1 MSFAERLYLQLSE
14 LAKHIWLLLFLV
26 VIAFYLYGL
35 GHIPFIGPDE
45 SRYAQVARE
54 MFLRHDLIT
63 PTLGGRVWFE
73 KPVLLYWM
81 IIASFRLFG
90 VSEWAARLGPALSG
104 LLTVT
109 AVYWVSRRIELAAAD
124 SQTKDLALCSSLVTA
139 TSVGIILFS
148 RAASFDIVVTM
159 TLTWALGF
167 FLASELVEND
177 GRRRRLLLAAF
188 YIFVG
193 LSLLAKG
200 LVGIVIPFGVIGGYH
215 IFRRELPHCQTVVS
229 LSWGLPLACA
239 VAAIWYGPIIAR
251 HGWHFLD
258 QFFIQHHFVRY
269 VSNKYHHPEAIH
281 FYPLM
286 LIFLTLPWTA
296 FLLEAIVR
304 PGLRRGT
311 EQSPFSKARVFAFA
325 WLLVPVVFFSFAQS
339 KLPGYILPVVPAAA
353 LLAGQR
359 LAKFR
364 LAQGTGKWAMRITG
378 LVLVLVALGE
388 TVYAEQSRT
397 LPLGCAVLIAA
408 PLLVVGSFAV
418 FLVRYR
424 TQVMTLIV
432 CATLLAFV
440 IALNCGVSIVEREST
455 KNLLQLASARG
466 YGDAPVFALH
476 QIDRAAEF
484 YAAGRVVYG
493 SDGEPLKLEGSYE
506 VAIEANKARRPI
518 LVFVPMEYVWQ
529 LTQPKSIR
537 IEPIGDNGKLALI
550 GVTAQ

>member
-1 MSFAERLYLQLSE
+1 LQHSK

-26 VIAFYLYGL
+26 IIAFYFYGL
-35 GHIPFIGPDE
+35 SHIPFIGPDE
-45 SRYAQVARE
+45 PRYAQVARE
-54 MFLRHDLIT
+54 MFLRHRLIT
-63 PTLGGRVWFE
+63 PTLGGRIWFE

-104 LLTVT
+104 LLTVA
-109 AVYWVSRRIELAAAD
+109 AVYWFGRRIELAATD
-124 SQTKDLALCSSLVTA
+124 SQTKGLALCSSLVTA
-139 TSVGIILFS
+139 TSVGIILYS

-159 TLTWALGF
+159 TITWALGF
-167 FLASELVEND
+167 FLASELVGNG
-177 GRRRRLLLAAF
+177 GRRRWLLLAAF

-193 LSLLAKG
+193 FSLLAKG
-200 LVGIVIPFGVIGGYH
+200 LVGIVIPFGVVGGYY
-215 IFRRELPHCQTVVS
+215 IFRRELPRRQTVIS

-251 HGWHFLD
+251 HGWNFID
-258 QFFIQHHFVRY
+258 QFFIQHHFTRY
-269 VSNKYHHPEAIH
+269 VSNKYHHPEARY

-286 LIFLTLPWTA
+286 LISLTLPWTA
-296 FLLEAIVR
+296 FLLEGILQPAF
-304 PGLRRGT
+304 RRWT
-311 EQSPFSKARVFAFA
+311 EQSPLIKAQAFAFA
-325 WLLVPVVFFSFAQS
+325 WLLIPLVFFSFAQS

-353 LLAGQR
+353 LIAGQR

-364 LAQGTGKWAMRITG
+364 LAQETGKWAMRLTG
-378 LVLVLVALGE
+378 VVLVLAAIGE
-388 TVYAEQSRT
+388 TVYAQQSRT
-397 LPLGCAVLIAA
+397 LSLECAVLIAA
-408 PLLVVGSFAV
+408 PLLVAGAIAV

-440 IALNCGVSIVEREST
+440 VAFNCGVSIAEREST

-476 QIDRAAEF
+476 QIDRPAEF

-518 LVFVPMEYVWQ
+518 LVFVPVEYVWQ

-537 IEPIGDNGKLALI
+537 IEPIGDNGKLALV
-550 GVTAQ
+550 GVTPQKAQ